1 MLLIV
6 AFLYIPGSI
15 GIPIQGVWDVT
26 VCKRDP
32 FHPQHPLTHKHML
45 PSYGALYE
53 KGGREGGRREGG
65 RKGRREGK
73 REKRRLPCQVGRPS
87 IV

>member
-45 PSYGALYE
+45 PSLRE
-53 KGGREGGRREGG
+53 GREGKREGGREGG

-73 REKRRLPCQVGRPS
+73 REKRRLPCQVGRRS